1 MGRSKRP
8 ADDSE
13 ILTMIRDSSG
23 WLWEN
28 QVSKEQ
34 ELTFEVLAKFA
45 KEKNLSFN
53 ESKYKTLKLMNEKSK
68 FTNAGL
74 LLSDQNPIEVKFAV
88 YDKDMNFKIKKVFQG
103 SIVSIADEVLNY
115 AELFNDTSAKIISGQ
130 ILRVERKSYPGAS
143 LREGILNAI
152 CHADYSLP
160 SNIKVEFFREKLRII
175 NPGNVY
181 NSTLEA
187 VLGGVQTF
195 RNPALVNILYK
206 LGFIENYGTGLLRI
220 KEAYEN
226 EELKPEFKVID
237 RYFFLTLPNLN
248 KDSYFFIANEAKNDT
263 TKTLE
268 EQVAELIKGNN
279 SISKAEMAL
288 ITKKSKSTIDRLL
301 KQSKLIIHVGPKKG
315 GHWEIVDSKK
325 EN

>member
-1 MGRSKRP
+1 
-8 ADDSE
+8 
-13 ILTMIRDSSG
+13 
-23 WLWEN
+23 
-28 QVSKEQ
+28 
-34 ELTFEVLAKFA
+34 
-45 KEKNLSFN
+45 
-53 ESKYKTLKLMNEKSK
+53 MNEKSK

-115 AELFNDTSAKIISGQ
+115 AELFNDTSAKIIPGQ
-130 ILRVERKSYPGAS
+130 ISRVERKSYPGAS

-160 SNIKVEFFREKLRII
+160 SNIKVEFFRDKLRII

-181 NSTLEA
+181 NSTLEV

-206 LGFIENYGTGLLRI
+206 LGFIENYGKGLLRI

-248 KDSYFFIANEAKNDT
+248 KDSYFFIANEAKNEINEVKKAKNDT

>member
-1 MGRSKRP
+1 
-8 ADDSE
+8 
-13 ILTMIRDSSG
+13 MIRDSSG

-115 AELFNDTSAKIISGQ
+115 AGLFNDTSAKIISGQ
-130 ILRVERKSYPGAS
+130 ISRVERKSYPGAS

-160 SNIKVEFFREKLRII
+160 SNIKVELFREKLRII

-195 RNPALVNILYK
+195 RNPALVNIIYK
-206 LGFIENYGTGLLRI
+206 LDFIENYGTGLLRI

-288 ITKKSKSTIDRLL
+288 ITKKFKSTIDRLL
-301 KQSKLIIHVGPKKG
+301 KQSKLIIYVGPKKG